1 MLGLIKKKANTL
13 LGIDISS
20 TSVKLLELSRSGGRY
35 KVEAYA
41 VEPLP
46 PNAVVEKNIVEL
58 EGVGQALS
66 RVLVKA
72 KTNLKSAVVAVAGSA
87 VITKTIEMEAG
98 LSEDELENQLKIEA
112 DQYIPYPL
120 EEVAIDFEVQGLSAR
135 NPERVDVLLAACR
148 KENVEVREAA
158 LALAGLTAKV
168 VDVEA
173 YALERSYAL
182 LSSQLGADTDQLT
195 VAVVDIGATMT
206 TLPAGRAIRNID
218 FQRGEKGEGNVVIDL
233 SDPTLSPDI
242 QEQGGKI
249 RLDFAKTQLP
259 DALRVRLD
267 VKDFATPVQ
276 FVNASAQSD
285 RTSIT
290 IEPSGLYDY
299 LVYQTDNRL
308 TVSIKP
314 MTTEDAERRKKDNF
328 AYTGE
333 KLSLNFQD
341 IDVRSV
347 LQLIADFTDLN
358 LVASDTVQGNIT
370 LRLQNVPWDQ
380 ALDLVL
386 KTKGLDKRKLGNVL
400 LVAPA
405 DEIAARERQEL
416 EAQKQI
422 AELAP
427 LRRELIQVNYAKAAD
442 IAKLFQSV
450 TSDGGQEGKE
460 GGRGSIT
467 VDDRTNSIIAYQ
479 PQERL
484 DELRRIVSQLDIP
497 VRQVMIEARIV
508 EANVGYDKS
517 LGVRWGGAYHKG
529 NWRGYGK
536 DGNIGIKD
544 EDGMNCGPIAGN
556 CTFPTT
562 GTSKSPSPFVD
573 IGAKDATSGIGI
585 GFITDNIIL
594 DLQLSAMEKTGNGE
608 IVSQPKVVT
617 SDKETAKIL
626 KGQEVPYQEA
636 SSSGATSTSFKEAAL
651 SLEVTPQITPD
662 NRIIVEVKVTKD
674 APDFDRALNGVPP
687 INKNEVNAKI
697 LVNDGETIVIGGVF
711 SNTQSKSVDKVP
723 FLGDLPYLG
732 RLFRRDTVS
741 DVKNELLVFLTPR
754 IMNNQAIAIGR

>member
-1 MLGLIKKKANTL
+1 M
-13 LGIDISS
+13 
-20 TSVKLLELSRSGGRY
+20 
-35 KVEAYA
+35 
-41 VEPLP
+41 
-46 PNAVVEKNIVEL
+46 
-58 EGVGQALS
+58 
-66 RVLVKA
+66 
-72 KTNLKSAVVAVAGSA
+72 
-87 VITKTIEMEAG
+87 
-98 LSEDELENQLKIEA
+98 
-112 DQYIPYPL
+112 
-120 EEVAIDFEVQGLSAR
+120 
-135 NPERVDVLLAACR
+135 
-148 KENVEVREAA
+148 
-158 LALAGLTAKV
+158 
-168 VDVEA
+168 
-173 YALERSYAL
+173 
-182 LSSQLGADTDQLT
+182 
-195 VAVVDIGATMT
+195 
-206 TLPAGRAIRNID
+206 PAGRAIRNID

-249 RLDFAKTQLP
+249 RLDFAKAQLP

-314 MTTEDAERRKKDNF
+314 MTMEDAERRKKDNF

-450 TSDGGQEGKE
+450 TSSGEEKE
-460 GGRGSIT
+460 NSRGSIT

-517 LGVRWGGAYHKG
+517 LGVRWGGAYHNG
-529 NWRGYGK
+529 NWNSYGK
-536 DGNIGIKD
+536 NGNMGIKD
-544 EDGMNCGPIAGN
+544 KEGYNCGPFQGQ
-556 CTFPTT
+556 CTFPTRDN
-562 GTSKSPSPFVD
+562 SPTPFVD
-573 IGAKDATSGIGI
+573 MGAKDATSGIGI

-608 IVSQPKVVT
+608 VVSQPKVVT

-626 KGQEVPYQEA
+626 KGSEIPYQEA

-674 APDFDRALNGVPP
+674 APDFQNALNGVPP

-711 SNTQSKSVDKVP
+711 SNTQTKAVDKVP

-741 DVKNELLVFLTPR
+741 DTKNELLVFLTPR